1 MSEVRDYSW
10 GTYAEQKSENECYEN
25 LANAVVEQAV
35 ADMANAVMRKE
46 LASRDISEADSTFV
60 RCANFFSGELLK
72 SYTSVDGEILTNA
85 AIQQGHYLVWKHDR
99 GCSRCKFAKSRK
111 CAHGQGGAG
120 NWYAWSKGERTCMY
134 TDKQIRKNKPNV
146 DELPDV
152 F

>member
-1 MSEVRDYSW
+1 MEKHVFNPGWHANDRIP
-10 GTYAEQKSENECYEN
+10 ENEAYEN

-46 LASRDISEADSTFV
+46 LANREMSEADNTFAN
-60 RCANFFSGELLK
+60 CANFFSGELLK

-111 CAHGQGGAG
+111 CAHGQGGAS

-134 TDKQIRKNKPNV
+134 TDRKIRANLPKVN
-146 DELPDV
+146 DLPDA

>member
-46 LASRDISEADSTFV
+46 LANREISEADNTIV
-60 RCANFFSGELLK
+60 RCASFFSGELLK
-72 SYTSVDGEILTNA
+72 SYTSVDGEVLTNA